1 MLMSHLKNALI
12 NSLHGLRQT
21 WQQEKAFRLEIIG
34 CVFVLFMTFWIEA
47 PKTDKFF
54 VIFSLSLVLMTEL
67 LNTALEKANDACKR
81 EKDPL
86 IKFSKDAASASV
98 FIALCLGGLSFIN
111 LFF

>member
-1 MLMSHLKNALI
+1 
-12 NSLHGLRQT
+12 
-21 WQQEKAFRLEIIG
+21 
-34 CVFVLFMTFWIEA
+34 
-47 PKTDKFF
+47 
-54 VIFSLSLVLMTEL
+54 MTEL